1 VKKTLLK
8 ISTLTLITTQSIA
21 STSTKSKE
29 LDQVVFKDYG
39 KISQSLFNN
48 YAKVDDVEKKLS
60 DYDILYYVPA
70 NLKGKKNIKALFFL
84 HGGGQST
91 MTRSGSL
98 RVAKSYINDL
108 KSVADSLNVALICP
122 SGSSQNWGG
131 HMIDMLRDLKKIAV
145 KDLNIDRNSIGLTG
159 HSMGGMGITRS
170 AHWLAS
176 EFSFFM
182 PVAAGYDFNIKN
194 EQVNPARK
202 RNNSLYMN
210 TYFNHRYLHLQG
222 LQDHFQT
229 FIERAKEQRN
239 RIEAK
244 EKLINRKSKYKL
256 VFYNGSHNYPK
267 TQYLN
272 LLKTELENKRNPYQK
287 FISGMEYNIN
297 ELINNQ
303 WSNGFEIYYGKMNS
317 YFWIEGLEHIEYK
330 KVNSVYGKVLGNV
343 ISLTLD
349 KNISKVR
356 VYLDQKMV
364 DLNKSVAIKVNG
376 KTMYSDL
383 VLKSKKSHKNLD
395 YSTFVDVQL

>member
-1 VKKTLLK
+1 VKKILLK
-8 ISTLTLITTQSIA
+8 ISILTLIATQSIA

-29 LDQVVFKDYG
+29 LNQVVFKDYG

-48 YAKVDDVEKKLS
+48 YAKVDDVEKKIS

-98 RVAKSYINDL
+98 SVAKSYINDL

-194 EQVNPARK
+194 EQVNAVRK

-222 LQDHFQT
+222 LNDHFQV
-229 FIERAKEQRN
+229 FVERAKEQKK
-239 RIEAK
+239 RIESK
-244 EKLINRKSKYKL
+244 EKLLNKDSKFEV

-267 TQYLN
+267 TIYSG
-272 LLKTELENKRNPYQK
+272 LLRKEFEKTRNPHQK
-287 FISGMEYNIN
+287 FITGMEYNIN
-297 ELINNQ
+297 ELIKNQ
-303 WSNGFEIYYGKMNS
+303 WTNGFEVYYGKMNS

-330 KVNSVYGKVLGNV
+330 KVNSVYGKVLGNI

-349 KNISKVR
+349 RNISKVR

-364 DLNKSVAIKVNG
+364 DLNKSVEIKVNG
-376 KTMYSDL
+376 KAMFNDL
-383 VLKSKKSHKNLD
+383 VLKSKKSHKDLD

>member
-1 VKKTLLK
+1 MQKLMMSKKK
-8 ISTLTLITTQSIA
+8 YLTMI
-21 STSTKSKE
+21 
-29 LDQVVFKDYG
+29 
-39 KISQSLFNN
+39 
-48 YAKVDDVEKKLS
+48 
-60 DYDILYYVPA
+60 YYVPA

-98 RVAKSYINDL
+98 SVAKSYINDL

-194 EQVNPARK
+194 EQVNAVRK

-222 LQDHFQT
+222 LNDHFQV
-229 FIERAKEQRN
+229 FVERAKEQKK
-239 RIEAK
+239 RIESK
-244 EKLINRKSKYKL
+244 EKLLNKDSKFEV

-267 TQYLN
+267 TIYSG
-272 LLKTELENKRNPYQK
+272 LLRKEFEKTRNPHQK
-287 FISGMEYNIN
+287 FITGMEYNIN
-297 ELINNQ
+297 ELIKNQ
-303 WSNGFEIYYGKMNS
+303 WTNGFEVYYGKMNS

-330 KVNSVYGKVLGNV
+330 KVNSVYGKVLGNI

-349 KNISKVR
+349 RNISKVR

-364 DLNKSVAIKVNG
+364 DLNKSVEIKVNG
-376 KTMYSDL
+376 KAMFNDL
-383 VLKSKKSHKNLD
+383 VLKSKKSHKDLD